1 MSFNIPTHYAQ
12 QYSSNIQLLLQQKG
26 SKLRDTVMTQ
36 MITGA
41 KAATPVEQIGAVNA
55 VKRTTRYPALTPQD
69 TPHDRPWVY
78 PEDYDWVDLID
89 SIDKLRMVV
98 DPQSSYSVNG
108 QYAMGRAM
116 DSEIITAF
124 FGDRKTGETGGT
136 TTTFASESSDVAVNF
151 GAAGNV
157 GLTVAKLRE
166 AKRILMANEVDFDEE
181 IVTCVVSAKQ
191 HDNLLGEMQVISLDF
206 NEKPVL
212 VEGRI
217 MRFLGFNIKTSE
229 RLGVDGSS
237 YRRVPVYVKSGVC
250 LGIWADIATDID
262 KRKDLAGHPAQIYVT
277 GTFGATRVEGKKIV
291 EIKCAE

>member
-1 MSFNIPTHYAQ
+1 MSMNVPTHYAQ
-12 QYSSNIQLLLQQKG
+12 QYASNIQLLLQQKG

-36 MITGA
+36 TITGA

-78 PEDYDWVDLID
+78 PSDYDWMDLID

-98 DPQSSYSVNG
+98 DPQSSYAVNG

-116 DSEIITAF
+116 DTEVVTAY
-124 FGDRKTGETGGT
+124 FGDRKTGETGAT
-136 TTTFASESSDVAVNF
+136 TTTFASEGQNVAVNF

-166 AKRILMANEVDFDEE
+166 AKRMLMANEVDFETE
-181 IVTCVVSAKQ
+181 TVTCVVSAKQ
-191 HDNLLGEMQVISLDF
+191 HDNLLGEIQVVSLDF

-212 VEGRI
+212 VEGLI
-217 MRFLGFNIKTSE
+217 TRFLGFTIKHSE

-237 YRRVPVYVKSGVC
+237 YRRVPVYAKSGIC

-262 KRKDLAGHPAQIYVT
+262 RRKDLAGHPVQIYVT
-277 GTFGATRVEGKKIV
+277 GTFGATRTEGKKII